1 MIVGELSSALQA
13 SADLTFG
20 VITFYSGQVTAL
32 WEAMV
37 SAGLALRRSNDSFDL
52 NPSVPWLHTDRG
64 LPRVRIGSVDA
75 FQGREFDVVFL
86 SVTRSSRANGP
97 GRSGNSGR
105 TGARGLNRFGFLVLP
120 NRLCVAMSRQRRL
133 LVAVGDA
140 AMMTSAEG
148 RSAVPTLGAF
158 HDLTG
163 GEHGF
168 RRTA

>member
-1 MIVGELSSALQA
+1 MAG
-13 SADLTFG
+13 
-20 VITFYSGQVTAL
+20 
-32 WEAMV
+32 
-37 SAGLALRRSNDSFDL
+37 AGLAVRHGNNSFGL
-52 NPSVPWLHTDRG
+52 NPSIPWLRTERG
-64 LPRVRIGSVDA
+64 LPRVRIGSVDG

-86 SVTRSSRANGP
+86 STTRSSRLSRA
-97 GRSGNSGR
+97 
-105 TGARGLNRFGFLVLP
+105 GARGPNRFGFLVLP
-120 NRLCVAMSRQRRL
+120 NRLCVAMSRQRKL

-148 RSAVPTLGAF
+148 RGAVPALAAF